1 MCGIAGI
8 IGNHRD
14 RSETVSAMA
23 VALRHRGPDA
33 LDTWDGDALS
43 LGHTRL
49 KVVDLS
55 EASAQPM
62 ERNGLVLVFNGE
74 IYNWRSLREELAK
87 RGSVFMSHGDTE
99 VLLAMYEKYGIDML
113 DRLEGMFAFALWDG
127 PRRIL
132 HLARDRYGVKP
143 LYVSQGHG
151 SLAFASELRAL
162 ARLGTRVDPA
172 AVSLYLAT
180 NYIPAPHTIW
190 ENITHL
196 PPGYRLEVDASG
208 RGGRT
213 VRWFDPVAEID
224 RSVTGTADS
233 DVHEGLIVALG
244 DAVDRRLEA
253 DVPVGIFLSGG
264 LDSSIITALA
274 VERKDHVVTLS
285 VGYDNAPALDE
296 RAAAR
301 RVADHLGTDHREIT
315 VTVEDGLR
323 AVDDVLARMD
333 EPFADDSLLPT
344 YILCSAARREV
355 TVALS
360 GDGGD
365 ELFGGYRKYLG
376 TRWAS
381 IPGAARGAS
390 VLEWMTRRV
399 PDGRTTLI
407 DNYVR
412 ILRRFSGGVSSDL
425 GAQLRGW
432 VGHTDAAVV
441 RSLLASPPDG
451 PDPLRSRLAEELGRT
466 AHWKD
471 SIHRVLMADISFVLP
486 YDMLAK
492 TDKASMWN
500 SLEVRSPF
508 LDRSVLP
515 LAFAFSGRDHV
526 GLRRTKRV
534 LRSLVSD
541 RLPAEVARR
550 GKRGFGVPLGEW
562 IRGPLRHLPYDRLDP
577 ANLASTGLLRP
588 DTVRDVIREHMEGIQ
603 DRSWELWNLIVL
615 QTWAEQHRVEMPTPG
630 AI

>member
-1 MCGIAGI
+1 
-8 IGNHRD
+8 
-14 RSETVSAMA
+14 VS
-23 VALRHRGPDA
+23 
-33 LDTWDGDALS
+33 
-43 LGHTRL
+43 
-49 KVVDLS
+49 
-55 EASAQPM
+55 
-62 ERNGLVLVFNGE
+62 N
-74 IYNWRSLREELAK
+74 
-87 RGSVFMSHGDTE
+87 GDTE
-99 VLLAMYEKYGIDML
+99 VLLAMYENYGIDML
-113 DRLEGMFAFALWDG
+113 DQLEGMFAFALWDG
-127 PRRIL
+127 RRQVL

-143 LYVSQGHG
+143 LYVSQGRT

-162 ARLGTRVDPA
+162 SDLGTRVDPT

-190 ENITHL
+190 ENIIHL
-196 PPGYRLEVDASG
+196 PPGHRMEVDTKGRSG
-208 RGGRT
+208 RPI
-213 VRWFDPVAEID
+213 RWFDPVAEVD
-224 RSVTGTADS
+224 RFVTGAADLDRRAS
-233 DVHEGLIVALG
+233 LVTALG

-285 VGYDNAPALDE
+285 VGYDDAPALDE
-296 RAAAR
+296 RAMAR

-315 VTVEDGLR
+315 VTAEDGLR
-323 AVDDVLARMD
+323 AVDDVLARVD

-344 YILCSAARREV
+344 YLLCSAARREV

-390 VLEWMTRRV
+390 FLDWTTQRV
-399 PDGRTTLI
+399 PDGRTTPI
-407 DNYVR
+407 ANYVR
-412 ILRRFSGGVSSDL
+412 ILRRFSRGVSSDL
-425 GAQLRGW
+425 VAQQRGW
-432 VGHTDAAVV
+432 VGHTDAGSV
-441 RSLLASPPDG
+441 RSLLASPLEG
-451 PDPLRSRLAEELGRT
+451 PDPLRSRLAEELSRT
-466 AHWKD
+466 KHWQD
-471 SIHRVLMADISFVLP
+471 PILRVLMSDIGFVLP

-515 LAFAFSGRDHV
+515 LAFSFSGDDHV

-562 IRGPLRHLPYDRLDP
+562 MRGPLRHLPYDRLDP
-577 ANLASTGLLRP
+577 ANLASTGILRP
-588 DTVRDVIREHMEGIQ
+588 DTVRDVIREHMEGNL

-615 QTWAEQHRVEMPTPG
+615 QTWAEQHGVEFPKPENAT
-630 AI
+630 